1 MTVDSFVSWE
11 REIRTIYFSSQ
22 PLTFGRVRSIEKN
35 SNPKSIL
42 QPREGPRAGG
52 AGEREHR
59 HLPPLAGGRRAVGP
73 HQLPPPRPRQAQA
86 VHQMHD
92 TGGPGVQL
100 ILICNLNCLGSLHI
114 HQTNQSGLYCNHDNT
129 YYNCAPSTPLLC
141 GDCLE

>member
-1 MTVDSFVSWE
+1 MHFFVS
-11 REIRTIYFSSQ
+11 SQ
-22 PLTFGRVRSIEKN
+22 LLTFGRVRITEKN
-35 SNPKSIL
+35 FTLKSIL

-92 TGGPGVQL
+92 SGGPAD
-100 ILICNLNCLGSLHI
+100 I
-114 HQTNQSGLYCNHDNT
+114 Y
-129 YYNCAPSTPLLC
+129 
-141 GDCLE
+141 